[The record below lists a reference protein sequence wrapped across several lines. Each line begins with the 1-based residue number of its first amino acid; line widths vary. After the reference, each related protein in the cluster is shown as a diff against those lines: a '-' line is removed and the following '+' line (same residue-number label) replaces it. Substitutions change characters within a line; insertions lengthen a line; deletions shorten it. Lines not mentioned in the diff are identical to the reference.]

1 MGWRFKLGS
10 KQGGRDLELEVGH
23 IEVVEEVLRFHQ
35 LDLQVLV
42 RLIVIGDQVVDCL
55 KQRSQTLAVI
65 LLFQQELFL

>member
-1 MGWRFKLGS
+1 VGWRFMLGS

-35 LDLQVLV
+35 LNLQVLV

-55 KQRSQTLAVI
+55 KQ
-65 LLFQQELFL
+65 

>member
-1 MGWRFKLGS
+1 MLGS

-23 IEVVEEVLRFHQ
+23 IEVVKEALRFHQ

-42 RLIVIGDQVVDCL
+42 GLIMVGDQVVYCL
-55 KQRSQTLAVI
+55 KQRSQTLAVV